1 MGRLINTTPMES
13 DGFAAPHRSGVQSTS
28 LASGVVPSTSPG
40 VVPSTSPGVVPS
52 TSPGVVPST
61 SPGVVPSTS
70 PGVVPSTSP
79 EVVPSTSP
87 GVVPSTS
94 PGFVLS
100 TSLGVIPSTNTSESV
115 LSSVADHGPPFNF
128 SLEQSFDS
136 SYDESFNHGQFNTP
150 NHPAATSEVP
160 IPPVVSTEEVTSDAD
175 NGGLLRA
182 DLVRKLRK
190 NSCSRR
196 NFSAKL
202 VEVLFDKET
211 RRRSNVAGKL
221 GKMKL
226 NPILMEYI
234 KSLSFQHFPIEED
247 ESVESEWSRC
257 VIAIDKKNRRLNK
270 AGKNC

>member
-1 MGRLINTTPMES
+1 MGRLVNTTPMES
-13 DGFAAPHRSGVQSTS
+13 DGFAAPHRSGVRSTS
-28 LASGVVPSTSPG
+28 LASGVVPSTSPGVVPFTNPGVVASTSLGVVPSTSPGVGPSTSPG

-52 TSPGVVPST
+52 TSPGFVP
-61 SPGVVPSTS
+61 
-70 PGVVPSTSP
+70 
-79 EVVPSTSP
+79 
-87 GVVPSTS
+87 
-94 PGFVLS
+94 S

-115 LSSVADHGPPFNF
+115 LSSVADHGPSFNF

-136 SYDESFNHGQFNTP
+136 SYDESFNHGQFNTSTP

-190 NSCSRR
+190 GSCSRR

-211 RRRSNVAGKL
+211 RKRSNVAGKL

-247 ESVESEWSRC
+247 KSVEGEWSRC
-257 VIAIDKKNRRLNK
+257 VIAIDEKNRRLNK
-270 AGKNC
+270 GKNC

>member
-1 MGRLINTTPMES
+1 MGRLVNTTPMES
-13 DGFAAPHRSGVQSTS
+13 DGFAAPHKLGVRSTS

-61 SPGVVPSTS
+61 SPGVMPPTSPGVVPSTS

-79 EVVPSTSP
+79 GVVPSTSP

-100 TSLGVIPSTNTSESV
+100 TSPGVVPSTSPGFVPSTSLGVIPSTNTSESV
-115 LSSVADHGPPFNF
+115 LSSVTDHGPPFNF

-136 SYDESFNHGQFNTP
+136 TYDESFNHGQFNTSTP
-150 NHPAATSEVP
+150 NYPAATSQVP
-160 IPPVVSTEEVTSDAD
+160 IPPVVSTEEVTSEAD

-190 NSCSRR
+190 SSCSRR

-211 RRRSNVAGKL
+211 RKRSNVAGKL

-234 KSLSFQHFPIEED
+234 KSLSFSIF
-247 ESVESEWSRC
+247 
-257 VIAIDKKNRRLNK
+257 L
-270 AGKNC
+270 